1 MPVRYAI
8 VPMGEEHI
16 AGFSETSDAV
26 FRESGMYAFI
36 EGPPIE
42 QVTAFVRGVI
52 KAGDLQFVAIAE
64 DRVIGW
70 CDALVK
76 QRPAMLHSAV
86 LGIGVLNAYRGMG
99 VGTALLQTTLEAAR
113 KRGLTRIELF
123 VRSDNQRARKVY
135 EKAGFAI
142 EGVLRK
148 HMLARGVYRD
158 SYLMSLL
165 FD

>member
-1 MPVRYAI
+1 MA
-8 VPMGEEHI
+8 EEHI
-16 AGFSETSDAV
+16 AAFSETSDAV
-26 FRESGMYAFI
+26 FRDSGMYAFF

-42 QVTAFVRGVI
+42 RVREFVLGVI
-52 KAGDLQFVAIAE
+52 KSGDLQFVAIAE
-64 DRVIGW
+64 ERVIGW

-76 QRPAMLHSAV
+76 PRPAMRHSAV
-86 LGIGVLNAYRGMG
+86 LGMGVLSAYRGMG

-123 VRSDNQRARKVY
+123 VRSDNERARRVY